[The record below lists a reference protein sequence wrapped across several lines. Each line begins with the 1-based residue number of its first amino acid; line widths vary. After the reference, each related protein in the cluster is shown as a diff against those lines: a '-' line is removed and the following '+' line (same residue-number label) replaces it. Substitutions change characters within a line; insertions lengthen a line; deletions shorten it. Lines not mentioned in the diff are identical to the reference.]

1 MNVNPIPNRLLGDMI
16 VLVTPTKTGSLETP
30 IQNVRVERT
39 ETAER
44 STVETRARVCVEL
57 TVWVDRHNSTW
68 AEFPV
73 GARVNYGGEIFEITE
88 SRVYRAGEPHHC
100 KFTARKTGE
109 ESV

>member
-1 MNVNPIPNRLLGDMI
+1 MNVKPIPNQLLGDMI
-16 VLVTPTKTGSLETP
+16 VLMTPTPYGFTETP

-39 ETAER
+39 ENAER
-44 STVETRARVCVEL
+44 SAAENRARVSVEI
-57 TVWVDRHNSTW
+57 TVWADRHNSTW
-68 AEFPV
+68 TDFPA